1 VAGITTKSFS
11 SPDETRSPDK
21 TKSEI
26 VNLGTVNAARMTLQ
40 SGWRWSECIKPL
52 VGTDSCQARHLG
64 TVVSGSLTV
73 KHDDGSQVTL
83 VAGDAYL
90 IEPGH
95 DAWVEGNE
103 PLVGY
108 EFESK
113 TAESFAR

>member
-26 VNLGTVNAARMTLQ
+26 
-40 SGWRWSECIKPL
+40 IKPL